1 MTFRQKLLLLFAAT
15 VLLCVAVI
23 SASVYS
29 TIRRRFEQA
38 DQDRANAVAAQFR
51 SEFGRRGL
59 EVSRKVESVAASETV
74 QHIALEMNRG
84 AADSGGYV
92 GQAHTLAGQQHL
104 DFLELVD
111 YRGAILS
118 SAQWQAKF
126 GYPEAAISQT
136 TISQATPPQAMPAQT
151 TLAQATTPAPAV
163 PAGAFLKRE
172 ELPDGATLGLFAVR
186 VARVGEQPLYVIGGE
201 RLDQGFLSTLDIP
214 TGTRVLLYQN
224 LDAKWNPKSLLDLN
238 GPAAGVDQI
247 APLVAQ
253 VRDTLEE
260 SQRVIHWTSDSAD
273 AEVFHAI
280 PLTGPIFSA
289 TIQGSLNQGSPNQGS
304 LNQSPRNQ
312 SPANQSPANQQLMGV
327 LLVGSSRRPLI
338 ELQRQIVSTA
348 MLVGG
353 AGIFVAVLA
362 SLWFAARVTRPVVS
376 LAEAARRVAAGDLG
390 AKVEVESS
398 DELGEL
404 AAAFNRMT
412 EDLVQQKD
420 RTLQAERVAAWREL
434 ARRLAHEL
442 KNPLFPLQVTV
453 ENLMRAKQ
461 KSPEMFEEV
470 FHEGTA
476 TLLAEINNLKTII
489 GRFSEFSK
497 MPQPQRRPTQVNDVV
512 RSVLR
517 VFHAQL
523 RDSDRVTDRVTDK
536 EKNKIAVRIE
546 LAEALP
552 EISADPDLLHRAL
565 QNLVLNA
572 IDAMPQGG
580 ELAIRTRTLD
590 DRIELSVSDTGS
602 GLTQEECGRLFTPYY
617 TTKQHGTG
625 LGLAIV
631 QSVVSDHGGKISV
644 QSTKEKGTTFRIELP
659 CDFSAYSASLR

>member
-1 MTFRQKLLLLFAAT
+1 MSFRKKLLLLFAAT

-29 TIRRRFEQA
+29 TIRRSFEQA
-38 DQDRANAVAAQFR
+38 DRDRANAVAAQFR
-51 SEFGRRGL
+51 SEFERRGS
-59 EVSRKVESVAASETV
+59 EVARKVESVAASETV

-84 AADSGGYV
+84 VTDSGEYV
-92 GQAHTLAGQQHL
+92 SEARSLAGQQQL
-104 DFLELVD
+104 DFLELVES
-111 YRGAILS
+111 RGTILS

-126 GYPEAAISQT
+126 GYPEPAI
-136 TISQATPPQAMPAQT
+136 P
-151 TLAQATTPAPAV
+151 QATTPVATV

-186 VARVGEQPLYVIGGE
+186 VARVGEQPLFVIGGE

-214 TGTRVLLYQN
+214 AGTHVLLYQN

-238 GPAAGVDQI
+238 GPAAGADKI
-247 APLVAQ
+247 APLVAK
-253 VRDTLEE
+253 VRDTLQE

-280 PLTGPIFSA
+280 PLTGPVFVA
-289 TIQGSLNQGSPNQGS
+289 TNQPAPNQGG
-304 LNQSPRNQ
+304 
-312 SPANQSPANQQLMGV
+312 ANQQLMCV

-338 ELQRQIVSTA
+338 ELQRQIISTA

-353 AGIFVAVLA
+353 AGILVAVLA

-376 LAEAARRVAAGDLG
+376 LAEAARRVAAGDLS
-390 AKVEVESS
+390 AKVDVESS

-404 AAAFNRMT
+404 AASFNHMT
-412 EDLVQQKD
+412 EDLLQQKD

-453 ENLMRAKQ
+453 ENLMRARQ

-470 FHEGTA
+470 FREGTA
-476 TLLAEINNLKTII
+476 TLLAEINNRKTII

-497 MPQPQRRPTQVNDVV
+497 MPQPQRRPTQVNEVV

-517 VFHAQL
+517 VFDAQL
-523 RDSDRVTDRVTDK
+523 QQ
-536 EKNKIAVRIE
+536 EKNRISVRTE
-546 LAEALP
+546 LDEALP

-580 ELAIRTRTLD
+580 ELAVRTQSLGN
-590 DRIELSVSDTGS
+590 RIELSVSDTGS

-644 QSTKEKGTTFRIELP
+644 ESAKEKGTTLRIELP
-659 CDFSAYSASLR
+659 CQPPLWQTT

>member
-1 MTFRQKLLLLFAAT
+1 MSFRKKLLMLFAAT
-15 VLLCVAVI
+15 VLLCVGVI
-23 SASVYS
+23 SVSVYS
-29 TIRRRFEQA
+29 TIRGSFEQA
-38 DQDRANAVAAQFR
+38 NQDRANAVAAQFQ
-51 SEFGRRGL
+51 SEFQRRGL
-59 EVSRKVESVAASETV
+59 EVAREVESVATSETV
-74 QHIALEMNRG
+74 QHIALDINRG
-84 AADSGGYV
+84 ATDSGEYV
-92 GQAHTLAGQQHL
+92 SEARALAGQQQL

-111 YRGAILS
+111 NRGTILS
-118 SAQWQAKF
+118 SAQWEAKF
-126 GYPEAAISQT
+126 GYPEAAIPS
-136 TISQATPPQAMPAQT
+136 AAA
-151 TLAQATTPAPAV
+151 

-172 ELPDGATLGLFAVR
+172 ELPDGPTLGLFAVR
-186 VARVGEQPLYVIGGE
+186 AARVGEQPLSVIGGE

-214 TGTRVLLYQN
+214 AGTRVLLYQN

-238 GPAAGVDQI
+238 GPAAGADQL

-253 VRDTLEE
+253 VRDTLQE
-260 SQRVIHWTSDSAD
+260 SQRVIRWTSDSAD

-280 PLTGPIFSA
+280 PLTGPN
-289 TIQGSLNQGSPNQGS
+289 LNA
-304 LNQSPRNQ
+304 
-312 SPANQSPANQQLMGV
+312 ANPIGANQQLMGV

-353 AGIFVAVLA
+353 VGIMVAVLA

-412 EDLVQQKD
+412 EDLAQQKD

-461 KSPEMFEEV
+461 KAPEMFEEV

-489 GRFSEFSK
+489 GRFSEFSR
-497 MPQPQRRPTQVNDVV
+497 MPQPQRQPTQVNDVV

-523 RDSDRVTDRVTDK
+523 RGNDQVNHK
-536 EKNKIAVRIE
+536 EENQISVHTE
-546 LAEALP
+546 LADALP

-580 ELAIRTRTLD
+580 DLTIRTGTLG
-590 DRIELSVSDTGS
+590 DRVELSVSDTGS

-617 TTKQHGTG
+617 TTKQQGTG

-644 QSTKEKGTTFRIELP
+644 ESTKEKGTTFRIELP
-659 CDFSAYSASLR
+659 CDFSAPSASLR

>member
-1 MTFRQKLLLLFAAT
+1 MSFRQKLLFLFAAT

-29 TIRRRFEQA
+29 TIRRSFEQA
-38 DQDRANAVAAQFR
+38 DRDRANAVAAQFR
-51 SEFGRRGL
+51 SEFQRRGS
-59 EVSRKVESVAASETV
+59 EIARKVESVAASEAV
-74 QHIALEMNRG
+74 QRIALEMNRG
-84 AADSGGYV
+84 GADPGEYV
-92 GQAHTLAGQQHL
+92 SEARTLANQQRL
-104 DFLELVD
+104 NFLELVD
-111 YRGAILS
+111 GNGSILS

-126 GYPEAAISQT
+126 GYPEAAISGAAL
-136 TISQATPPQAMPAQT
+136 SEAAVSEGRTPST
-151 TLAQATTPAPAV
+151 SGE
-163 PAGAFLKRE
+163 AGAFLKRE
-172 ELPDGATLGLFAVR
+172 ELPEGATLGLFAVR
-186 VARVGEQPLYVIGGE
+186 AARVGEQPLYVIGGE

-224 LDAKWNPKSLLDLN
+224 LEAKWDPKSLLDLN
-238 GPAAGVDQI
+238 GPAAGVDKI
-247 APLVAQ
+247 APLVAR
-253 VRDTLEE
+253 VRDAMQDTTQELTG
-260 SQRVIHWTSDSAD
+260 VIHWTTDAAD
-273 AEVFHAI
+273 TEVFHVI
-280 PLTGPIFSA
+280 PLTGPVFSA
-289 TIQGSLNQGSPNQGS
+289 TNQNPAN
-304 LNQSPRNQ
+304 L
-312 SPANQSPANQQLMGV
+312 SPAPPSGAQRPLMGV

-338 ELQRQIVSTA
+338 ELERQIVSTA
-348 MLVGG
+348 LLVGG
-353 AGIFVAVLA
+353 AGILVAVLA
-362 SLWFAARVTRPVVS
+362 SIWFAARVTRPVVA
-376 LAEAARRVAAGDLG
+376 LAEAARRVAVGDLD
-390 AKVEVESS
+390 AKVEVEST

-461 KSPEMFEEV
+461 KSPAMFDEVFEES
-470 FHEGTA
+470 TA
-476 TLLAEINNLKTII
+476 TLLAEIDNLKTIV

-497 MPQPQRRPTQVNDVV
+497 MPQPQRRPTQVNDLVQ
-512 RSVLR
+512 SVLR
-517 VFHAQL
+517 IFHAQL
-523 RDSDRVTDRVTDK
+523 R
-536 EKNKIAVRIE
+536 EKNQTQIVVRIE
-546 LAEALP
+546 LDEALP
-552 EISADPDLLHRAL
+552 EILADPDLLHRAL

-572 IDAMPQGG
+572 IDAMSQGG
-580 ELAIRTRTLD
+580 ELTIRTATLG

-644 QSTKEKGTTFRIELP
+644 ESTKEKGTTFRIELP
-659 CDFSAYSASLR
+659 F

>member
-15 VLLCVAVI
+15 VLVCVAVI

-29 TIRRRFEQA
+29 TIRRTFEQA
-38 DQDRANAVAAQFR
+38 DQVRANAVAAQFR
-51 SEFGRRGL
+51 SEFQRRGL
-59 EVSRKVESVAASETV
+59 EVARKVESVAASETV
-74 QHIALEMNRG
+74 QHIALDMSRG
-84 AADSGGYV
+84 ATNPGEYV
-92 GQAHTLAGQQHL
+92 GEAHTLARQQQL

-111 YRGAILS
+111 DRGAILS

-126 GYPEAAISQT
+126 GYPEAALP
-136 TISQATPPQAMPAQT
+136 QATP
-151 TLAQATTPAPAV
+151 PAPAV

-201 RLDQGFLSTLDIP
+201 RLDQGFLATLDIP
-214 TGTRVLLYQN
+214 AGTRVLLYQN
-224 LDAKWNPKSLLDLN
+224 LDPGWNPKSLLDLN

-253 VRDTLEE
+253 VRDTLQE

-289 TIQGSLNQGSPNQGS
+289 TNQGSLNQGS
-304 LNQSPRNQ
+304 LNQSPA
-312 SPANQSPANQQLMGV
+312 ANQSPVNQQLMGV

-338 ELQRQIVSTA
+338 ELQRRIVSTA

-376 LAEAARRVAAGDLG
+376 LADAARRVAAGDLN

-453 ENLMRAKQ
+453 ENLVRAKQ

-497 MPQPQRRPTQVNDVV
+497 MPQPQRRPTHVNDVV

-517 VFHAQL
+517 VFQAQL
-523 RDSDRVTDRVTDK
+523 Q
-536 EKNKIAVRIE
+536 EKNQIAVRTT

-552 EISADPDLLHRAL
+552 EISADPELLHRAL

-572 IDAMPQGG
+572 IDALPQGG
-580 ELAIRTRTLD
+580 ELAIRTRNLG

-644 QSTKEKGTTFRIELP
+644 ESTKEKGTTFRIELP
-659 CDFSAYSASLR
+659 YEPQPWQFGQI

>member
-1 MTFRQKLLLLFAAT
+1 MSFRKKLLLLFAIT

-29 TIRRRFEQA
+29 TIRHSFEQA

-51 SEFGRRGL
+51 SEFQRQGS
-59 EVSRKVESVAASETV
+59 EVARKVESVARSETV
-74 QHIALEMNRG
+74 QHIALDMNRG
-84 AADSGGYV
+84 VSDSGEYV
-92 GQAHTLAGQQHL
+92 SEARSLASQQQL

-111 YRGAILS
+111 NRGTILS

-126 GYPEAAISQT
+126 GYPEAAIPV
-136 TISQATPPQAMPAQT
+136 AAG
-151 TLAQATTPAPAV
+151 

-172 ELPDGATLGLFAVR
+172 ELPDSATLGLFAVR
-186 VARVGEQPLYVIGGE
+186 VAHVGEQPLYVIGGE

-214 TGTRVLLYQN
+214 AGTHVLLYQN
-224 LDAKWNPKSLLDLN
+224 LEAKWNPKSLLDLN
-238 GPAAGVDQI
+238 GPAAGADKI
-247 APLVAQ
+247 APLVAR
-253 VRDTLEE
+253 VRDTLQE
-260 SQRVIHWTSDSAD
+260 SQGVIRWTADSAD

-280 PLTGPIFSA
+280 PLTGPVFAA
-289 TIQGSLNQGSPNQGS
+289 TGQNA
-304 LNQSPRNQ
+304 
-312 SPANQSPANQQLMGV
+312 ANQSAASQQLMCI

-353 AGIFVAVLA
+353 AGILVAVLA

-404 AAAFNRMT
+404 AASFNRMT

-470 FHEGTA
+470 FHEGTT

-497 MPQPQRRPTQVNDVV
+497 MPQPQRRSTQVNEVV

-517 VFHAQL
+517 VFDAQL
-523 RDSDRVTDRVTDK
+523 QDK
-536 EKNKIAVRIE
+536 DKKQISVRTE

-580 ELAIRTRTLD
+580 VLAIRTQTMGD
-590 DRIELSVSDTGS
+590 WVELSVSDTGS

-644 QSTKEKGTTFRIELP
+644 ESTKEKGTTFHIELP
-659 CDFSAYSASLR
+659 RDFSAYSASLR

>member
-1 MTFRQKLLLLFAAT
+1 MSFRKKLLLLFAAT

-29 TIRRRFEQA
+29 TIRRSFEQA
-38 DQDRANAVAAQFR
+38 NQDRANAVAAQFR
-51 SEFGRRGL
+51 SEFQRRGL
-59 EVSRKVESVAASETV
+59 EVARKVESVAASDTV
-74 QHIALEMNRG
+74 QHIALDMNRG
-84 AADSGGYV
+84 ATDSGEYV
-92 GQAHTLAGQQHL
+92 SEARTLAGQQRL
-104 DFLELVD
+104 DFLEFVD
-111 YRGAILS
+111 NRGTILS

-126 GYPEAAISQT
+126 GYPEPAIS
-136 TISQATPPQAMPAQT
+136 AAA
-151 TLAQATTPAPAV
+151 APAR
-163 PAGAFLKRE
+163 AFLKRE
-172 ELPDGATLGLFAVR
+172 ELPDRATLGLFAVR
-186 VARVGEQPLYVIGGE
+186 VAHVGEQPLCVIGGE

-214 TGTRVLLYQN
+214 AGTRVLLYQN
-224 LDAKWNPKSLLDLN
+224 LDVKWNPKSLLDLN
-238 GPAAGVDQI
+238 GPAAGADKF
-247 APLVAQ
+247 APLVAR
-253 VRDTLEE
+253 VRDTLQEF
-260 SQRVIHWTSDSAD
+260 QGVIRWTSDSAD

-280 PLTGPIFSA
+280 PLTGPIFGA
-289 TIQGSLNQGSPNQGS
+289 T
-304 LNQSPRNQ
+304 NQSSTNQ
-312 SPANQSPANQQLMGV
+312 SSTNQSSANQSGMNQQLMGV
-327 LLVGSSRRPLI
+327 LLVGSSRRSLI
-338 ELQRQIVSTA
+338 ELQRQVVSTA

-353 AGIFVAVLA
+353 AGILVAVLA

-404 AAAFNRMT
+404 AASFNRMT

-461 KSPEMFEEV
+461 KSPAMFEEV

-523 RDSDRVTDRVTDK
+523 Q
-536 EKNKIAVRIE
+536 EKNQIVVRTA
-546 LAEALP
+546 LADGLP
-552 EISADPDLLHRAL
+552 KISADPDLLHRAL

-580 ELAIRTRTLD
+580 ELTIRTGTLG

-644 QSTKEKGTTFRIELP
+644 ESTKEKGTTFRIELP
-659 CDFSAYSASLR
+659 CQPQPWQTGQT

>member
-1 MTFRQKLLLLFAAT
+1 MSFRKKLLLLFVAT
-15 VLLCVAVI
+15 ILLCVAVI

-29 TIRRRFEQA
+29 TLRRSFEQA
-38 DQDRANAVAAQFR
+38 NRDRANAVAAQFR
-51 SEFGRRGL
+51 SEFQRTRA
-59 EVSRKVESVAASETV
+59 EVVRKVESVAASETV
-74 QHIALEMNRG
+74 QHIALDVNRVPNN
-84 AADSGGYV
+84 SGQYV
-92 GQAHTLAGQQHL
+92 GEASTLSSQQQL

-111 YRGAILS
+111 YRGTILS

-126 GYPEAAISQT
+126 GYPEAAIP
-136 TISQATPPQAMPAQT
+136 QATNPQMANLPSAPPA
-151 TLAQATTPAPAV
+151 L

-172 ELPDGATLGLFAVR
+172 ELPDGPTLGLFAIR
-186 VARVGEQPLYVIGGE
+186 AARVGEQPLYVIGGE

-214 TGTRVLLYQN
+214 AGTRVLLYQN
-224 LDAKWNPKSLLDLN
+224 LDTKWNPKTLLDLN
-238 GPAAGVDQI
+238 GPAAGADKI
-247 APLVAQ
+247 APLAAR
-253 VRDTLEE
+253 VRDTLQE
-260 SQRVIHWTSDSAD
+260 SQEVIPWTSDPAD

-280 PLTGPIFSA
+280 PLTGPNLSA
-289 TIQGSLNQGSPNQGS
+289 INQDA
-304 LNQSPRNQ
+304 
-312 SPANQSPANQQLMGV
+312 ANQDPASQQLMGV

-338 ELQRQIVSTA
+338 ELQRQVVSTA
-348 MLVGG
+348 LLVGG
-353 AGIFVAVLA
+353 AGIVVAVLA
-362 SLWFAARVTRPVVS
+362 SLWFGARVTRPVVS
-376 LAEAARRVAAGDLG
+376 LVEAARRVAAGDLG
-390 AKVEVESS
+390 AKVEVESG

-404 AAAFNRMT
+404 AASFNRMT

-461 KSPEMFEEV
+461 KSPEIFEEV

-489 GRFSEFSK
+489 GRFSEFSR
-497 MPQPQRRPTQVNDVV
+497 MPQPQRQPTQVNEVV
-512 RSVLR
+512 LSVLR
-517 VFHAQL
+517 IFQAQ
-523 RDSDRVTDRVTDK
+523 VQENQIVVHT
-536 EKNKIAVRIE
+536 A
-546 LAEALP
+546 LADALP
-552 EISADPDLLHRAL
+552 AISADPDLLHRAL

-572 IDAMPQGG
+572 IDAMPHGG
-580 ELAIRTRTLD
+580 ELTIRTAALG
-590 DRIELSVSDTGS
+590 DRIELSVADTGA

-644 QSTKEKGTTFRIELP
+644 ESTKEKGSTFRIELP
-659 CDFSAYSASLR
+659 CDFSAHSASLR

>member
-15 VLLCVAVI
+15 VLVCVAVI

-29 TIRRRFEQA
+29 TIRRTFEQA
-38 DQDRANAVAAQFR
+38 DQVRANAVAAQFR
-51 SEFGRRGL
+51 SEFQRRGL
-59 EVSRKVESVAASETV
+59 EVARKVESVAASETV
-74 QHIALEMNRG
+74 QHIALDMSRG
-84 AADSGGYV
+84 ATNPGEYV
-92 GQAHTLAGQQHL
+92 GEAHTLARQQQL

-111 YRGAILS
+111 DRGAILS

-126 GYPEAAISQT
+126 GYPEAALP
-136 TISQATPPQAMPAQT
+136 QATP
-151 TLAQATTPAPAV
+151 PAPAV

-201 RLDQGFLSTLDIP
+201 RLDQGFLATLDIP
-214 TGTRVLLYQN
+214 AGTRVLLYQN
-224 LDAKWNPKSLLDLN
+224 LDPGWNPKSLLDLN

-253 VRDTLEE
+253 VRDTLQE

-289 TIQGSLNQGSPNQGS
+289 TNQGSLNQGS
-304 LNQSPRNQ
+304 LNQSPA
-312 SPANQSPANQQLMGV
+312 ANQSPVNQHLMGV

-338 ELQRQIVSTA
+338 ELQRRIVSTA

-376 LAEAARRVAAGDLG
+376 LAEAARRVAAGDLN

-453 ENLMRAKQ
+453 ENLVRAKQ

-497 MPQPQRRPTQVNDVV
+497 MPQPQRRPTHVNDVV

-517 VFHAQL
+517 VFQAQL
-523 RDSDRVTDRVTDK
+523 Q
-536 EKNKIAVRIE
+536 EKNQIAVRTT

-552 EISADPDLLHRAL
+552 EISADPELLHRAL

-572 IDAMPQGG
+572 IDALPQGG
-580 ELAIRTRTLD
+580 ELAIRTRNLG

-644 QSTKEKGTTFRIELP
+644 ESTKEKGTTFRIELP
-659 CDFSAYSASLR
+659 YEPQPWQFGQI

>member
-1 MTFRQKLLLLFAAT
+1 MSFRKKLLLLFGAT

-29 TIRRRFEQA
+29 TIRRSFEQA
-38 DQDRANAVAAQFR
+38 NQDRANAIAAQFR
-51 SEFGRRGL
+51 SEFQRRGL
-59 EVSRKVESVAASETV
+59 GVARKVESIATSETV
-74 QHIALEMNRG
+74 QHIALDMNRG
-84 AADSGGYV
+84 TADPGEYV
-92 GQAHTLAGQQHL
+92 SEARTLASQQQL

-111 YRGAILS
+111 YRGTILS

-126 GYPEAAISQT
+126 GYPEA
-136 TISQATPPQAMPAQT
+136 TIPQATTNQAT
-151 TLAQATTPAPAV
+151 IAQATTAADTL

-172 ELPDGATLGLFAVR
+172 ELPDGGTLGLFAVR

-214 TGTRVLLYQN
+214 VGTRVLLYQN
-224 LDAKWNPKSLLDLN
+224 LDGKWDPKSLFDLN
-238 GPAAGVDQI
+238 GSAAGADRI
-247 APLVAQ
+247 APLVAK
-253 VRDTLEE
+253 VRDTLQE
-260 SQRVIHWTSDSAD
+260 SQGVIHWTSDPAD
-273 AEVFHAI
+273 TEVFHAI
-280 PLTGPIFSA
+280 PLTGPIFNA
-289 TIQGSLNQGSPNQGS
+289 TNQGATNQGA
-304 LNQSPRNQ
+304 
-312 SPANQSPANQQLMGV
+312 ANQNGANQQLMGV

-338 ELQRQIVSTA
+338 ELERQIVSTA
-348 MLVGG
+348 MLVGSL
-353 AGIFVAVLA
+353 GILVAVLA

-376 LAEAARRVAAGDLG
+376 LAEAARRVAAGDLC

-453 ENLMRAKQ
+453 ENLIRAKQ

-489 GRFSEFSK
+489 GCFSEFSR
-497 MPQPQRRPTQVNDVV
+497 MPQPQRQPTQVNDVV

-517 VFHAQL
+517 VFDAQL
-523 RDSDRVTDRVTDK
+523 QQAQLQDK
-536 EKNKIAVRIE
+536 DKNQISVRSE
-546 LAEALP
+546 LDQALP

-580 ELAIRTRTLD
+580 ELAIRTESLG
-590 DRIELSVSDTGS
+590 DRIEVSVSDTGS

-617 TTKQHGTG
+617 TTKKHGTG

-644 QSTKEKGTTFRIELP
+644 ESTKEKGTTFRVELP
-659 CDFSAYSASLR
+659 CQPQPIPGWS

>member
-1 MTFRQKLLLLFAAT
+1 MSFRKKLLLLFAAT

-29 TIRRRFEQA
+29 TIRGSFAQA

-51 SEFGRRGL
+51 SEFQRRGQ
-59 EVSRKVESVAASETV
+59 EVARKVESVAASETV
-74 QHIALEMNRG
+74 QRIALEMNRG
-84 AADSGGYV
+84 ATDFGDYV
-92 GQAHTLAGQQHL
+92 SQAHTLAGQQQL

-111 YRGAILS
+111 NRGTILS

-126 GYPEAAISQT
+126 GYPEAAI
-136 TISQATPPQAMPAQT
+136 PAAAGT
-151 TLAQATTPAPAV
+151 
-163 PAGAFLKRE
+163 AGAFLKRE

-186 VARVGEQPLYVIGGE
+186 AARVGEQPLYVMGGE

-214 TGTRVLLYQN
+214 VGTRVLLYQN
-224 LDAKWNPKSLLDLN
+224 LDAQWNPKSLLDLN
-238 GPAAGVDQI
+238 GAAAGVEKL
-247 APLVAQ
+247 APLVAK
-253 VRDTLEE
+253 VRDTLQE
-260 SQRVIHWTSDSAD
+260 SQGVIRWTSDSAD
-273 AEVFHAI
+273 AEVFHGI
-280 PLTGPIFSA
+280 PLTGPVLSA
-289 TIQGSLNQGSPNQGS
+289 P
-304 LNQSPRNQ
+304 NQ
-312 SPANQSPANQQLMGV
+312 SPANQSGANQQLMGV

-338 ELQRQIVSTA
+338 ELQRQVVSTA

-353 AGIFVAVLA
+353 AGILVAVLA
-362 SLWFAARVTRPVVS
+362 SLWFGARVTRPVVS

-390 AKVEVESS
+390 AKVDVESS

-404 AAAFNRMT
+404 AASFNRMT

-470 FHEGTA
+470 FHEGTT

-489 GRFSEFSK
+489 GRFSEFSR
-497 MPQPQRRPTQVNDVV
+497 MPQPQRQPTQVNDVV

-523 RDSDRVTDRVTDK
+523 Q
-536 EKNKIAVRIE
+536 EKNQISVHTE

-552 EISADPDLLHRAL
+552 DISADPELLHRAL

-580 ELAIRTRTLD
+580 ELAIRTATLG

-602 GLTQEECGRLFTPYY
+602 GLTMEECERLFTPYY

-644 QSTKEKGTTFRIELP
+644 ESTKEKGTTFHIELP
-659 CDFSAYSASLR
+659 CDPRPWQAGQN

>member
-1 MTFRQKLLLLFAAT
+1 MSFRKKLLLLFAAT

-29 TIRRRFEQA
+29 TIRRSFEQA
-38 DQDRANAVAAQFR
+38 DRDRANAVAAQFR
-51 SEFGRRGL
+51 SEFQRRGS
-59 EVSRKVESVAASETV
+59 EVARKVESVAASEPV
-74 QHIALEMNRG
+74 QRMALDINRG
-84 AADSGGYV
+84 TTDSGGYV
-92 GQAHTLAGQQHL
+92 GEAHTLAGQQQL

-111 YRGAILS
+111 SRGTILS

-126 GYPEAAISQT
+126 GYPEGAIPQT
-136 TISQATPPQAMPAQT
+136 
-151 TLAQATTPAPAV
+151 AQATIPAAPV

-172 ELPDGATLGLFAVR
+172 ELPDGPSLGLFAVR
-186 VARVGEQPLYVIGGE
+186 VAHVGEQPLYVLGGE

-214 TGTRVLLYQN
+214 AGTRVLLYQN

-238 GPAAGVDQI
+238 GPAAGVDKL
-247 APLVAQ
+247 APLVAH
-253 VRDTLEE
+253 VRNTLQE
-260 SQRVIHWTSDSAD
+260 SQDVIHWSSDSAD

-280 PLTGPIFSA
+280 PLTGPIFPGA
-289 TIQGSLNQGSPNQGS
+289 NQTGANQTG
-304 LNQSPRNQ
+304 
-312 SPANQSPANQQLMGV
+312 ANQSAANQAGANQQLLGM

-338 ELQRQIVSTA
+338 ELEKQIISTA

-353 AGIFVAVLA
+353 AGIVVAVLA

-376 LAEAARRVAAGDLG
+376 LAEAARRVAAGDLD
-390 AKVEVESS
+390 AKVDVESG

-404 AAAFNRMT
+404 AASFNRMT

-476 TLLAEINNLKTII
+476 TLLAEIDNLKTIV
-489 GRFSEFSK
+489 GRFSEFSR
-497 MPQPQRRPTQVNDVV
+497 MPQPQRQPTQVNDVV

-523 RDSDRVTDRVTDK
+523 RVNDK
-536 EKNKIAVRIE
+536 EKNEITVHTE
-546 LAEALP
+546 LAEGLP
-552 EISADPDLLHRAL
+552 EISVDPDLLHRAL

-580 ELAIRTRTLD
+580 ELTIRTGNQG
-590 DRIELSVSDTGS
+590 DRIEISVSDTGS

-644 QSTKEKGTTFRIELP
+644 ESKKEKGSTFRIELP
-659 CDFSAYSASLR
+659 C

>member
-1 MTFRQKLLLLFAAT
+1 MSFRKKLLLLFAAT

-29 TIRRRFEQA
+29 TIRRSFEQA
-38 DQDRANAVAAQFR
+38 NQDRANAIAAQFR
-51 SEFGRRGL
+51 SEFQRRGS
-59 EVSRKVESVAASETV
+59 EVVRKVESVAAGETV
-74 QHIALEMNRG
+74 QHLALDMNRS
-84 AADSGGYV
+84 ATDSGEYV
-92 GQAHTLAGQQHL
+92 GAAHTLAGQQQL

-111 YRGAILS
+111 NRGTILS

-126 GYPEAAISQT
+126 GYPEAAI
-136 TISQATPPQAMPAQT
+136 PE
-151 TLAQATTPAPAV
+151 ATTPQAA

-172 ELPDGATLGLFAVR
+172 ELPDGPTLGLFAVHA
-186 VARVGEQPLYVIGGE
+186 ARVGEQPLYVIGGE

-224 LDAKWNPKSLLDLN
+224 LDTKWNPKSLLDLN
-238 GPAAGVDQI
+238 GPAAGADKI

-253 VRDTLEE
+253 VRNTLQE
-260 SQRVIHWTSDSAD
+260 SESVIHWTSDPAD

-280 PLTGPIFSA
+280 PLTGPN
-289 TIQGSLNQGSPNQGS
+289 LNAV
-304 LNQSPRNQ
+304 NQSA
-312 SPANQSPANQQLMGV
+312 ANQTGANQQLLGV

-338 ELQRQIVSTA
+338 ELQRQVVSTA

-353 AGIFVAVLA
+353 AGILVAVLA

-404 AAAFNRMT
+404 AASFNRMT

-489 GRFSEFSK
+489 GRFSEFSR

-517 VFHAQL
+517 VFEAQL
-523 RDSDRVTDRVTDK
+523 QNNELQNTELQNNDK
-536 EKNKIAVRIE
+536 NQIAVRTE
-546 LAEALP
+546 LADALP

-572 IDAMPQGG
+572 IDAMTQGG
-580 ELAIRTRTLD
+580 ELTIRTANLG
-590 DRIELSVSDTGS
+590 DRIEISVSDTGP
-602 GLTQEECGRLFTPYY
+602 GLTPEECGRLFTAYY

-625 LGLAIV
+625 LGLAIA

-644 QSTKEKGTTFRIELP
+644 ESTKEKGTTFRIELP
-659 CDFSAYSASLR
+659 REPRPWQTGQN

>member
-1 MTFRQKLLLLFAAT
+1 MSFRQKLLLLFAAT

-29 TIRRRFEQA
+29 TIRRSFEQA
-38 DQDRANAVAAQFR
+38 DQDRANAVAAQFQ
-51 SEFGRRGL
+51 SEFQRRGQ
-59 EVSRKVESVAASETV
+59 EVARKVESVAVSETV
-74 QHIALEMNRG
+74 QRVALDINRG
-84 AADSGGYV
+84 ATDAGEYV
-92 GQAHTLAGQQHL
+92 GEARRLAGQQQL

-111 YRGAILS
+111 SRGTILS

-126 GYPEAAISQT
+126 GYPEAAI
-136 TISQATPPQAMPAQT
+136 P
-151 TLAQATTPAPAV
+151 QATTPANAG

-186 VARVGEQPLYVIGGE
+186 AARVGEQPLYVIGGE

-214 TGTRVLLYQN
+214 AGTRVLLYQN

-238 GPAAGVDQI
+238 GPAAGVDKI

-253 VRDTLEE
+253 VRDTQQEAHG
-260 SQRVIHWTSDSAD
+260 VVHWTSDSAD

-280 PLTGPIFSA
+280 PLTGPVFNA
-289 TIQGSLNQGSPNQGS
+289 T
-304 LNQSPRNQ
+304 NQSAA
-312 SPANQSPANQQLMGV
+312 SQQLMGI

-338 ELQRQIVSTA
+338 ELERQIISTA

-353 AGIFVAVLA
+353 VGILVAILA

-376 LAEAARRVAAGDLG
+376 LAEAARRVAAGDLS
-390 AKVEVESS
+390 AKVDVESS

-404 AAAFNRMT
+404 AASFNRMT
-412 EDLVQQKD
+412 EDLLQQKD
-420 RTLQAERVAAWREL
+420 RTLQAERVAEWREL

-470 FHEGTA
+470 FQEGTA
-476 TLLAEINNLKTII
+476 TLLAEINNLKVII

-497 MPQPQRRPTQVNDVV
+497 MPQPQRRPTQLNDVV
-512 RSVLR
+512 GSVLR

-523 RDSDRVTDRVTDK
+523 QGNDQAR
-536 EKNKIAVRIE
+536 NRITVHTE

-580 ELAIRTRTLD
+580 ELTIRTGTIG
-590 DRIELSVSDTGS
+590 DRIEISVSDTGS

-644 QSTKEKGTTFRIELP
+644 ESTKEKGTTFRIELP

>member
-1 MTFRQKLLLLFAAT
+1 MSFRQKLLLLFAAT

-29 TIRRRFEQA
+29 TIRRTFEHA
-38 DQDRANAVAAQFR
+38 DRDRANAVAAQFR
-51 SEFGRRGL
+51 SEFQRRGR
-59 EVSRKVESVAASETV
+59 EVSSKVESVAASETV

-84 AADSGGYV
+84 AADSGEYV

-136 TISQATPPQAMPAQT
+136 TISQATPAQATAAQT
-151 TLAQATTPAPAV
+151 TTPAPV
-163 PAGAFLKRE
+163 IPAGAFLKRE

-214 TGTRVLLYQN
+214 AGTRVLLYQN

-253 VRDTLEE
+253 VRDTLQE

-289 TIQGSLNQGSPNQGS
+289 TNQGS
-304 LNQSPRNQ
+304 LNQSPLNQGPLNQ
-312 SPANQSPANQQLMGV
+312 SPAANQSPANQQLMGV

-353 AGIFVAVLA
+353 AGIFAAVLT

-404 AAAFNRMT
+404 ASSFNRMT

-453 ENLMRAKQ
+453 ENLKRAKQ

-512 RSVLR
+512 HSVLR

-523 RDSDRVTDRVTDK
+523 RDSDRDTDRVTDK
-536 EKNKIAVRIE
+536 EKNRIAVRTE
-546 LAEALP
+546 LDEALP

-580 ELAIRTRTLD
+580 ELTIRTRN
-590 DRIELSVSDTGS
+590 S
-602 GLTQEECGRLFTPYY
+602 G
-617 TTKQHGTG
+617 
-625 LGLAIV
+625 
-631 QSVVSDHGGKISV
+631 
-644 QSTKEKGTTFRIELP
+644 
-659 CDFSAYSASLR
+659 

>member
-1 MTFRQKLLLLFAAT
+1 MSFRQKLLLLFAAT
-15 VLLCVAVI
+15 TLLCVAVM
-23 SASVYS
+23 SVSVYGTMRQS
-29 TIRRRFEQA
+29 FERA
-38 DQDRANAVAAQFR
+38 NQDRANSVAAQFR
-51 SEFGRRGL
+51 SEFQRRGQD
-59 EVSRKVESVAASETV
+59 VTRKVDSVAASDTV
-74 QHIALEMNRG
+74 QRIALELNRG
-84 AADSGGYV
+84 PSPSGAPPDTSGYLGDARALAA
-92 GQAHTLAGQQHL
+92 QHQL

-111 YRGAILS
+111 HQGVILS

-126 GYPEAAISQT
+126 GYPEPAIPAAT
-136 TISQATPPQAMPAQT
+136 G
-151 TLAQATTPAPAV
+151 

-172 ELPDGATLGLFAVR
+172 ELPNGSTLGLFSIRAVH
-186 VARVGEQPLYVIGGE
+186 VGEQPLNVIGGE

-214 TGTRVLLYQN
+214 AGTRVLLYQN
-224 LDAKWNPKSLLDLN
+224 LDAKWNPHSLLDLN
-238 GPAAGVDQI
+238 GPAAGADRI
-247 APLVAQ
+247 SPLIEQ
-253 VRDTLEE
+253 VRGNGQEA
-260 SQRVIHWTSDSAD
+260 QAVIHWSADLAD

-280 PLTGPIFSA
+280 PLPGP
-289 TIQGSLNQGSPNQGS
+289 
-304 LNQSPRNQ
+304 
-312 SPANQSPANQQLMGV
+312 NQQLMGV

-338 ELQRQIVSTA
+338 ELQRRIISTA

-353 AGIFVAVLA
+353 LGILIAVLA

-376 LAEAARRVAAGDLG
+376 LAQAARRVAAGDLG

-404 AAAFNRMT
+404 ATSFNRMT
-412 EDLVQQKD
+412 EDLLQQKD

-453 ENLMRAKQ
+453 ENLMRAKE

-489 GRFSEFSK
+489 GRFSEFSR
-497 MPQPQRRPTQVNDVV
+497 MPQPQRRPTQVNDVL

-517 VFHAQL
+517 VFQAQL
-523 RDSDRVTDRVTDK
+523 QENKQITVRTD
-536 EKNKIAVRIE
+536 
-546 LAEALP
+546 LAASLP
-552 EISADPDLLHRAL
+552 DILADPDLLHRAL
-565 QNLVLNA
+565 SNLVLNA

-580 ELAIRTRTLD
+580 ELTLRTAALAGSIAI
-590 DRIELSVSDTGS
+590 SVTDTGS
-602 GLTQEECGRLFTPYY
+602 GLTPEECSRLFTPYY

-644 QSTKEKGTTFRIELP
+644 ESTKEKGTTFRMELP
-659 CDFSAYSASLR
+659 SGARTVAEN

>member
-1 MTFRQKLLLLFAAT
+1 MSFRQKLLLLFAAT

-29 TIRRRFEQA
+29 TIRHSFEQA
-38 DQDRANAVAAQFR
+38 DQERANAVAAQFR
-51 SEFGRRGL
+51 SEFQRRGL
-59 EVSRKVESVAASETV
+59 EVARKVESVAASETV
-74 QHIALEMNRG
+74 QRIALEMNRG
-84 AADSGGYV
+84 AADAGEHV
-92 GQAHTLAGQQHL
+92 GEARTLASQQQL

-111 YRGAILS
+111 FRGTILS

-126 GYPEAAISQT
+126 GYPEAAIPRA
-136 TISQATPPQAMPAQT
+136 TIPE
-151 TLAQATTPAPAV
+151 ATTPAA

-172 ELPDGATLGLFAVR
+172 ELPNGPTLGLFAVR
-186 VARVGEQPLYVIGGE
+186 AGHVGEQPLYVIGGE
-201 RLDQGFLSTLDIP
+201 RLDQGFLSTLEIP

-224 LDAKWNPKSLLDLN
+224 LDARWNPKSLLDLN
-238 GPAAGVDQI
+238 GPAAGVDKI
-247 APLVAQ
+247 APLVAK
-253 VRDTLEE
+253 VRDTMQEF
-260 SQRVIHWTSDSAD
+260 QGVIRWTSDAAD
-273 AEVFHAI
+273 AEVFHAV
-280 PLTGPIFSA
+280 PLTGPIFTA
-289 TIQGSLNQGSPNQGS
+289 TNQMSPNQSG
-304 LNQSPRNQ
+304 
-312 SPANQSPANQQLMGV
+312 ANQQLMGV

-338 ELQRQIVSTA
+338 ELERQIVSTA

-353 AGIFVAVLA
+353 VGILVAVLA

-404 AAAFNRMT
+404 AASFNRMT
-412 EDLVQQKD
+412 EDLMQQKD

-470 FHEGTA
+470 FQEGTA

-489 GRFSEFSK
+489 SRFSEFSK
-497 MPQPQRRPTQVNDVV
+497 MPQPQRHPTQVNDVV

-523 RDSDRVTDRVTDK
+523 Q
-536 EKNKIAVRIE
+536 EKNQIVVRTE
-546 LAEALP
+546 LADALP
-552 EISADPDLLHRAL
+552 EIAADPDLLHRAL

-580 ELAIRTRTLD
+580 ELTIRTAALGD
-590 DRIELSVSDTGS
+590 HVEISVSDAGS
-602 GLTQEECGRLFTPYY
+602 GLTPEECGRLFTPYY

-644 QSTKEKGTTFRIELP
+644 ASTKEQGTTFHIELP
-659 CDFSAYSASLR
+659 CQPQPWPTGQT

>member
-1 MTFRQKLLLLFAAT
+1 MSFRKKLLLLFAAT

-29 TIRRRFEQA
+29 TIRRSFEQA
-38 DQDRANAVAAQFR
+38 NQDRANAIAAQFR
-51 SEFGRRGL
+51 AEFQRRGS
-59 EVSRKVESVAASETV
+59 EVVRKVESVAAGETV
-74 QHIALEMNRG
+74 QHLALDMNRG
-84 AADSGGYV
+84 ATDSGEYV
-92 GQAHTLAGQQHL
+92 SAARSLAGQQQL

-111 YRGAILS
+111 HRGTILS

-126 GYPEAAISQT
+126 GYPEVAIPEA
-136 TISQATPPQAMPAQT
+136 ATPTAA
-151 TLAQATTPAPAV
+151 AA

-172 ELPDGATLGLFAVR
+172 ELPDGPTLGLFAVR
-186 VARVGEQPLYVIGGE
+186 AARVGEQPLYVIGGE

-224 LDAKWNPKSLLDLN
+224 LDTKWNPKSLLDLN
-238 GPAAGVDQI
+238 GAAAGADKI
-247 APLVAQ
+247 APLVAE
-253 VRDTLEE
+253 VRNTLQE
-260 SQRVIHWTSDSAD
+260 SESVIHWTSDPSD

-280 PLTGPIFSA
+280 PLTGPN
-289 TIQGSLNQGSPNQGS
+289 LNAV
-304 LNQSPRNQ
+304 NQSA
-312 SPANQSPANQQLMGV
+312 ANQTGANQQLMGV

-338 ELQRQIVSTA
+338 ELQRQVVSTA

-353 AGIFVAVLA
+353 AGILVAVLA

-376 LAEAARRVAAGDLG
+376 LAEAARRVAAGDLN

-404 AAAFNRMT
+404 AASFNRMT

-453 ENLMRAKQ
+453 ENLMRAKE
-461 KSPEMFEEV
+461 KSPEIFEEV

-489 GRFSEFSK
+489 GRFSEFSR

-517 VFHAQL
+517 VFQAQL
-523 RDSDRVTDRVTDK
+523 Q
-536 EKNKIAVRIE
+536 EKNQIHVRTE
-546 LAEALP
+546 LADALP

-580 ELAIRTRTLD
+580 ELAIRAATLG
-590 DRIELSVSDTGS
+590 DRIEISVSDTGS
-602 GLTQEECGRLFTPYY
+602 GLTQEECGSLFTPYY

-625 LGLAIV
+625 LGLAIA

-644 QSTKEKGTTFRIELP
+644 ESTKEKGTTFRIELP
-659 CDFSAYSASLR
+659 REPQPWQT